1 MQDSYY
7 YKPYNS
13 LAGGV
18 LLYKDHWSNA
28 FYLLNYLMNQVGH
41 RVIISVTATVTQ
53 WSLLEKPF
61 QENLRPSL
69 RRLVYSVITCILH
82 CYCYQDDC
90 STIACKLLY
99 DSIIQRVNNEYRT
112 TCISKADFAG
122 EPHKHKQTSLN
133 GWEYLCGSHSHELC
147 ATNARWRHY
156 CSVCTI
162 LRQVLSLAIQI
173 ASILGTGEKGK
184 TNACAILEYKF
195 GQIWDGRAYYWT
207 KWCDARQSR
216 L

>member
-1 MQDSYY
+1 
-7 YKPYNS
+7 
-13 LAGGV
+13 
-18 LLYKDHWSNA
+18 
-28 FYLLNYLMNQVGH
+28 MNQVGH

-162 LRQVLSLAIQI
+162 LRQVLHSRFKSRVSSGLERRAKQMHVRFWSTNLAKFETVGHTIGRND
-173 ASILGTGEKGK
+173 AMRANHG
-184 TNACAILEYKF
+184 YKCS
-195 GQIWDGRAYYWT
+195 QY
-207 KWCDARQSR
+207 KE
-216 L
+216 